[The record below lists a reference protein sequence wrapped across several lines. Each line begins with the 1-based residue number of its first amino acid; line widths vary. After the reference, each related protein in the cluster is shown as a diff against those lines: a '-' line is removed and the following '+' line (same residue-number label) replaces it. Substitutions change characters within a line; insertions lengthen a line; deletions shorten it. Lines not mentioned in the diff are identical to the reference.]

1 MKTLKIMLLVIITGL
16 TMTSVSAQTEKIAKI
31 NIKVS
36 SQCNECKETIEKA
49 LAFEKGIKSA
59 SVDLETNTVKVTYR
73 TAKTSPENIR
83 KAISEAGY
91 DADDI
96 AANPKSYENLS
107 DCCKKPDDRK
117 FDHSGH
123 KH

>member
-16 TMTSVSAQTEKIAKI
+16 TMTSVSAQTEKIAEI

>member
-1 MKTLKIMLLVIITGL
+1 MMLVLITGL
-16 TMTSVSAQTEKIAKI
+16 TLTSVSAQSEKLTEID
-31 NIKVS
+31 IKVS

-49 LAFEKGIKSA
+49 LAFEKGIKSS

-73 TAKTSPENIR
+73 AGKTTPEKIR

-96 AANPKSYENLS
+96 AANPKAYENLS
-107 DCCKKPDDRK
+107 DCCKKPADRK

-123 KH
+123 NH

>member
-1 MKTLKIMLLVIITGL
+1 MKTLKIMLLVIIAGL
-16 TMTSVSAQTEKIAKI
+16 TMSSVSAQTEKFAEI

-107 DCCKKPDDRK
+107 DCCKKPEDRK

>member
-16 TMTSVSAQTEKIAKI
+16 TMSSVSAQTEKFAEI

-59 SVDLETNTVKVTYR
+59 SVDLETNTVKITYR

-107 DCCKKPDDRK
+107 DCCKKPEDRK

>member
-1 MKTLKIMLLVIITGL
+1 MKTLKIMLLVIVTGL
-16 TMTSVSAQTEKIAKI
+16 TMTSVSAQSAKNAEI
-31 NIKVS
+31 DIKVS

-49 LAFEKGIKSA
+49 LAFEKGVKNSV
-59 SVDLETNTVKVTYR
+59 VDLETNTVKVTYR
-73 TAKTSPENIR
+73 TAQTTPEKIR

-91 DADDI
+91 DADDV

-107 DCCKKPDDRK
+107 DCCKKPEDRK

>member
-1 MKTLKIMLLVIITGL
+1 MKTLKIIMLAMIASFTL
-16 TMTSVSAQTEKIAKI
+16 TSVHAQSAKTDVIK
-31 NIKVS
+31 IKVS

-49 LAFEKGIKSA
+49 LAFEKGITKSN
-59 SVDLETNTVKVTYR
+59 VDLETNTVEVTY
-73 TAKTSPENIR
+73 KTNKTTPDNIR
-83 KAISEAGY
+83 KAISDAGY
-91 DADDI
+91 DADDV

-107 DCCKKPDDRK
+107 DCCKKPEDRK

>member
-1 MKTLKIMLLVIITGL
+1 MKTLNIIMLVLIASFTL
-16 TMTSVSAQTEKIAKI
+16 TNLQAQSSKTEVVE
-31 NIKVS
+31 IKVS

-49 LAFEKGIKSA
+49 LAFEKGITKSN
-59 SVDLETNTVKVTYR
+59 VDLETNTVTVTY
-73 TAKTSPENIR
+73 KTNKTTPDKIR
-83 KAISEAGY
+83 MAISEAGY
-91 DADDI
+91 DADDV

-107 DCCKKPDDRK
+107 DCCKKPEDRK

>member
-1 MKTLKIMLLVIITGL
+1 MLAMIASFTL
-16 TMTSVSAQTEKIAKI
+16 TSVHAQSAKTDVIK
-31 NIKVS
+31 IKVS

-49 LAFEKGIKSA
+49 LAFEKGITKSN
-59 SVDLETNTVKVTYR
+59 VDLETNTVEVTY
-73 TAKTSPENIR
+73 KTNKTTPDNIR
-83 KAISEAGY
+83 KAISDAGY
-91 DADDI
+91 DADDV

-107 DCCKKPDDRK
+107 DCCKKPEDRK

>member
-73 TAKTSPENIR
+73 TAKTSPGNIR